1 MGFFMNKKNT
11 KIGIWGFGRLGKA
24 AVNYFVDQGYTIE
37 VMNNQTLSSAT
48 LQNFADKNIN
58 FRYEKKEKE
67 KFFLSNDFL
76 LPSPGIDIREYY
88 ATYRNKWI
96 SELDFFQTK
105 FKKPIIA
112 ITGSVGKTTIAHML
126 SKILDYHGAD
136 RITGGNIGT
145 PTFDLINQQHACDV
159 AIVEASSFQLEY
171 CKQFAPNIAVITNF
185 YPNHLDRHKDTKEYF
200 KAKLPILAHQNQN
213 QYAVLPFDLRSAV
226 TSLISLKQRCAFFA
240 SYRPSD
246 ATLQQLKKNESLFY
260 SANTSIIQYIN
271 GSHTKLIDLQHL
283 PKITFKENWLILSS
297 VLTLL
302 NIPPATLV
310 ESVQSITLP
319 AHRLEHV
326 ATINFVDF
334 YNDSKSTTPASTQ
347 AAVKKLAN
355 RPIKLFLGGLSKGI
369 DRAPLIKMLKPYI
382 QHAYCFGNEATTLDY
397 TCNQYAISSTHY
409 KTLKEAFI
417 CCVQNIK
424 PGDQVLF
431 SPAGSSFDLYK
442 NYQERGNHFKKLV
455 YAYSKKS

>member
-1 MGFFMNKKNT
+1 MNKKNT
-11 KIGIWGFGRLGKA
+11 KIGIWGFGRLGKS
-24 AVNYFVDQGYTIE
+24 AVDYFMDQKYSIE
-37 VMNNQTLSSAT
+37 VMDNQKLSLAT
-48 LQNFADKNIN
+48 LQSFTDKNIN
-58 FRYEKKEKE
+58 FRDENKEKE
-67 KFFLSNDFL
+67 RFFLFNDFL
-76 LPSPGIDIREYY
+76 LPSPGIDIRGYY
-88 ATYRNKWI
+88 ATYINKWV

-126 SKILDYHGAD
+126 SKILDYHGVN

-145 PTFDLINQQHACDV
+145 PTFDLINQQQMCDV

-185 YPNHLDRHKDTKEYF
+185 YPNHLDRHKGIKEYF
-200 KAKLPILAHQNQN
+200 KAKLSILANQNQN
-213 QYAVLPFDLRSAV
+213 QYAVLPLDLRSAI
-226 TSLISLKQRCAFFA
+226 TSQIPLRQRCVFFA

-246 ATLQQLKKNESLFY
+246 AALKQLKKTESLY
-260 SANTSIIQYIN
+260 YIDSTSIIQYTN
-271 GSHTKLIDLQHL
+271 GLHTKLIDLQHL
-283 PKITFKENWLILSS
+283 PKITFKQNWLILSS
-297 VLTLL
+297 LLTLL
-302 NIPPATLV
+302 NIPPASLIKSTQL
-310 ESVQSITLP
+310 ITLP

-326 ATINFVDF
+326 ATINLVDF

-369 DRAPLIKMLKPYI
+369 DRAPLIKTLKPYV
-382 QHAYCFGNEATTLDY
+382 QHVYCFGNEATTLDY
-397 TCNQYAISSTHY
+397 TCKQYTVSSTHY

-431 SPAGSSFDLYK
+431 SPAGTSFDLYK
-442 NYQERGNHFKKLV
+442 NYQERGNHFKKMV
-455 YAYSKKS
+455 YAYSKHL

>member
-1 MGFFMNKKNT
+1 MYKKNT

-24 AVNYFVDQGYTIE
+24 AVHYFIDQGYSIE
-37 VMNNQTLSSAT
+37 VMDNQKLSLAT
-48 LQNFADKNIN
+48 LQNFTEKNIH
-58 FRYEKKEKE
+58 FRDEKKESE
-67 KFFLSNDFL
+67 QFFLFNEFL
-76 LPSPGIDIREYY
+76 LPSPGIDIRKYY

-145 PTFDLINQQHACDV
+145 PTFDLINQQHMCDV

-185 YPNHLDRHKDTKEYF
+185 YPNHLDRHKDTKDYF
-200 KAKLPILAHQNQN
+200 KAKLSILAHQNQN
-213 QYAVLPFDLRSAV
+213 QYAVLPFNLRNAI
-226 TSLISLKQRCAFFA
+226 ISQIPLRQRCTFFA
-240 SYRPSD
+240 LYRPSD
-246 ATLQQLKKNESLFY
+246 TALKQLKKTESLCY
-260 SANTSIIQYIN
+260 IDNTCIIQYTN

-283 PKITFKENWLILSS
+283 TKITFRQNWLILSS
-297 VLTLL
+297 LLTLL
-302 NIPPATLV
+302 DISPVSLV
-310 ESVQSITLP
+310 KSAQFITLP
-319 AHRLEHV
+319 AHRLEQV
-326 ATINFVDF
+326 ATINLVDF

-355 RPIKLFLGGLSKGI
+355 RSIKLFLGGLSKGI
-369 DRAPLIKMLKPYI
+369 DRAPLIKMLKPYV
-382 QHAYCFGNEATTLDY
+382 QHVYCFGNEATTLDY
-397 TCNQYAISSTHY
+397 TCKQYTVSSTHY

-442 NYQERGNHFKKLV
+442 NYQERGNHFKKMV
-455 YAYSKKS
+455 YAYSKKL

>member
-1 MGFFMNKKNT
+1 MNKKNT
-11 KIGIWGFGRLGKA
+11 KIGIWGFGCLGKA
-24 AVNYFVDQGYTIE
+24 AVHYFIDQGYTIE
-37 VMNNQTLSSAT
+37 VMDNQKLSLAT
-48 LQNFADKNIN
+48 LQNFANKNIH
-58 FRYEKKEKE
+58 FRDEKNDKER
-67 KFFLSNDFL
+67 FFLSNDFL
-76 LPSPGIDIREYY
+76 LPSPGIDISKYY
-88 ATYRNKWI
+88 ATYYNKWI

-126 SKILDYHGAD
+126 SEILDYHGVR
-136 RITGGNIGT
+136 RITGGNIGI
-145 PTFDLINQQHACDV
+145 PTFDLINQQQMCAV

-185 YPNHLDRHKDTKEYF
+185 YPNHLDRHKNTKEYF
-200 KAKLPILAHQNQN
+200 KAKLPILAYQNKN
-213 QYAVLPFDLRSAV
+213 QHAVLPFDLRNAI
-226 TSLISLKQRCAFFA
+226 TSQIPLRQRCAFFA

-246 ATLQQLKKNESLFY
+246 TALQQLKKTESLFY
-260 SANTSIIQYIN
+260 IDNTSIIQYIN
-271 GSHTKLIDLQHL
+271 DSHTKLIDLQYL
-283 PKITFKENWLILSS
+283 PKITFRQNWLILSS

-302 NIPPATLV
+302 DIPPASLV

-319 AHRLEHV
+319 EHRLEHV
-326 ATINFVDF
+326 ATINLVDF

-369 DRAPLIKMLKPYI
+369 DRAPLIKMLKPYV
-382 QHAYCFGNEATTLDY
+382 QHVYCFGNEAITLDY
-397 TCNQYAISSTHY
+397 ACKQYTISSTHY
-409 KTLKEAFI
+409 KTLKEAFTSCI
-417 CCVQNIK
+417 QNIK

-442 NYQERGNHFKKLV
+442 NYQVRGNHFKKMV
-455 YAYSKKS
+455 YAYSEK